1 MGHKIIMPQRDDP
14 RHNLRL
20 PPELKA
26 KLGHAAIDNGRS
38 MNAEILARLEQTFA
52 PDATSQIVD
61 ILRATPN
68 LTDNERLTLGKLLV
82 TAGAILTKGRP

>member
-1 MGHKIIMPQRDDP
+1 MPQRDDP

-38 MNAEILARLEQTFA
+38 VNAEILARLEQSFA

-61 ILRATPN
+61 LLRSVPS
-68 LTDNERLTLGKLLV
+68 LTDNEKLTLGKLLV
-82 TAGAILTKGRP
+82 TAGSILTKGQR